1 MKRLFIILLSCL
13 CLTACHKNT
22 TTKSTEKTT
31 AEDSILLES
40 IKRATLQYVD
50 QLNQQYEEDPIE
62 PTNVSVRWSRYPD
75 KMVLVSFND
84 VNYTLALV
92 DYQDTTISD
101 ILSDFYDVE
110 CDKIYGIGLS
120 DSVKIRNHFK
130 RGYQLNDQLLTIS
143 DSNIYILKDYRA
155 RSITNHNLYI
165 LEGHRAEPI
174 TGRDFSDTLLFEL
187 SETTYSIVSGKFV
200 KTQHR
205 DTTLRHH
212 QWTVKSYFREPNYN
226 NYLTRL
232 SEKIM
237 RNDSITDEEL
247 LQAMPKNE
255 EQYFVYSPENYPY
268 GFRAVQID
276 SMAIARS
283 KNNPLFRD
291 AYIRMYPWSD
301 GAGAEILYEGH
312 FMYFF
317 HLDSVYF
324 RNAVR
329 RIIPE
334 YADEFEDDSIYDE
347 KTGDVGWLRW
357 TREHKEE
364 ILDSYSRRYNH

>member
-13 CLTACHKNT
+13 CLTACHKKKKK
-22 TTKSTEKTT
+22 KSTEKTT

-50 QLNQQYEEDPIE
+50 QFNQQYEEDPID

-75 KMVLVSFND
+75 KMVLVSFNAVD
-84 VNYTLALV
+84 YTLALV

-110 CDKIYGIGLS
+110 CDKIDGIGLS

-143 DSNIYILKDYRA
+143 DSDIYVLKDY
-155 RSITNHNLYI
+155 
-165 LEGHRAEPI
+165 RAEPI
-174 TGRDFSDTLLFEL
+174 TGRNFSDTLLFEL
-187 SETTYSIVSGKFV
+187 SETTYSIESGKFV
-200 KTQHR
+200 KMQHR

-283 KNNPLFRD
+283 KYNPLFRD

-329 RIIPE
+329 RIIPG

-357 TREHKEE
+357 TREHREE
-364 ILDSYSRRYNH
+364 ILNSYSRQYNL

>member
-13 CLTACHKNT
+13 CLTACHQST
-22 TTKSTEKTT
+22 ATKSTEKTT

-110 CDKIYGIGLS
+110 CDKIDGIGLS

-130 RGYQLNDQLLTIS
+130 RGYQLNNQLLTIS

-155 RSITNHNLYI
+155 
-165 LEGHRAEPI
+165 EPI
-174 TGRDFSDTLLFEL
+174 TGRNFSDTLLFEL
-187 SETTYSIVSGKFV
+187 SETTYSIESGKFV
-200 KTQHR
+200 KMQQR
-205 DTTLRHH
+205 DTTLRYY
-212 QWTVKSYFREPNYN
+212 QWSVKSYFKEWMYN
-226 NYLTRL
+226 NYLANL
-232 SEKIM
+232 YEKIM
-237 RNDSITDEEL
+237 RNENITDEEL
-247 LQAMPKNE
+247 LRAMPKNE
-255 EQYFVYSPENYPY
+255 DQYRVYEPEYHPY
-268 GFRAVQID
+268 NFRSIVID

-283 KNNPLFRD
+283 KYNPLFRD
-291 AYIRMYPWSD
+291 ANLRMFPWSD
-301 GAGAEILYEGH
+301 GAAAERFYEGH

-324 RNAVR
+324 RDAVR
-329 RIIPE
+329 RILPE
-334 YADEFEDDSIYDE
+334 YIDMFEDDSIYDE

-364 ILDSYSRRYNH
+364 ILDSYSRWYNH

>member
-40 IKRATLQYVD
+40 IKRATLLYVD

-75 KMVLVSFND
+75 KMVLVSFNAD
-84 VNYTLALV
+84 DYTLALV

-143 DSNIYILKDYRA
+143 DSDIYVLKDY
-155 RSITNHNLYI
+155 
-165 LEGHRAEPI
+165 RAEPI
-174 TGRDFSDTLLFEL
+174 TGRNFIDTLLFEL
-187 SETTYSIVSGKFV
+187 SETTYSIESGKFV
-200 KTQHR
+200 KMQHQ
-205 DTTLRHH
+205 DTTLRYY
-212 QWTVKSYFREPNYN
+212 QWSVKSYFKEWMYN
-226 NYLTRL
+226 NYLANL
-232 SEKIM
+232 YEKIM
-237 RNDSITDEEL
+237 RNETITDKEL
-247 LQAMPKNE
+247 LQAMPQNK
-255 EQYFVYSPENYPY
+255 EQYEVYDYEWNYPCN
-268 GFRAVQID
+268 FRSLVFD

-283 KNNPLFRD
+283 KYNPLFRD

-329 RIIPE
+329 RIIPG

-364 ILDSYSRRYNH
+364 ILGSYHRQYNL

>member
-50 QLNQQYEEDPIE
+50 QLDQQYEEDPIE
-62 PTNVSVRWSRYPD
+62 PTNVSVRWSLYPD
-75 KMVLVSFND
+75 KMVLVSFNAVD
-84 VNYTLALV
+84 YTLALV

-110 CDKIYGIGLS
+110 CDKIDGIGLS
-120 DSVKIRNHFK
+120 DSVKIRNNFK

-143 DSNIYILKDYRA
+143 DSDIYVLKDY
-155 RSITNHNLYI
+155 
-165 LEGHRAEPI
+165 RAEPI
-174 TGRDFSDTLLFEL
+174 TGRDFSDTLLFES
-187 SETTYSIVSGKFV
+187 SETTYSIESGKFV
-200 KTQHR
+200 KMQHR
-205 DTTLRHH
+205 DTTLRYY
-212 QWTVKSYFREPNYN
+212 QWSVKSYFKEWMYN
-226 NYLTRL
+226 NYLASL
-232 SEKIM
+232 YEKIM
-237 RNDSITDEEL
+237 RNETITDKEL
-247 LQAMPKNE
+247 LYAMPKNK
-255 EQYFVYSPENYPY
+255 EQYKVYDYECNYPCN
-268 GFRAVQID
+268 FRSLVFD
-276 SMAIARS
+276 SIAIARS
-283 KNNPLFRD
+283 KDQPLFRD
-291 AYIRMYPWSD
+291 AYLRMGQWSD
-301 GAGAEILYEGH
+301 GAASELLFEGH
-312 FMYFF
+312 YPLFF

-324 RNAVR
+324 RDAIR

-347 KTGDVGWLRW
+347 KTGEVGWLRW

-364 ILDSYSRRYNH
+364 ILDSYHRRYNL

>member
-75 KMVLVSFND
+75 KMVLVSFNAVD
-84 VNYTLALV
+84 YTLALV

-110 CDKIYGIGLS
+110 CDKIDGIGLS

-130 RGYQLNDQLLTIS
+130 RGYQLNNQLMTIS

-155 RSITNHNLYI
+155 RSITIHNLFI
-165 LEGHRAEPI
+165 LEGHRTEPI

-187 SETTYSIVSGKFV
+187 SETTYSIESGKFV
-200 KTQHR
+200 KIQHR

-283 KNNPLFRD
+283 KYNPLFRD

-329 RIIPE
+329 RIIPG

-357 TREHKEE
+357 TREHREE
-364 ILDSYSRRYNH
+364 ILNSYSRQYNL

>member
-22 TTKSTEKTT
+22 TTKSTEKTST
-31 AEDSILLES
+31 EYNILLES

-50 QLNQQYEEDPIE
+50 QLNQQHEEDPIE
-62 PTNVSVRWSRYPD
+62 PTNVSVRWSLYPD

-84 VNYTLALV
+84 VNYTLALE

-101 ILSDFYDVE
+101 ILSDLYDVVCE
-110 CDKIYGIGLS
+110 KIDGIGLS
-120 DSVKIRNHFK
+120 DSVKIRK
-130 RGYQLNDQLLTIS
+130 YIKCWYQLNDQLLTIS

-155 RSITNHNLYI
+155 
-165 LEGHRAEPI
+165 EPI
-174 TGRDFSDTLLFEL
+174 TGRNFSDTLLFEL
-187 SETTYSIVSGKFV
+187 SETTYSIESGKFI
-200 KTQHR
+200 KMQHR
-205 DTTLRHH
+205 DTMLRHH

-226 NYLTRL
+226 NYLANL
-232 SEKIM
+232 YEKIM
-237 RNDSITDEEL
+237 RNETITDKEL
-247 LQAMPKNE
+247 LQAMPQNK

-283 KNNPLFRD
+283 KYNPLFRD

-301 GAGAEILYEGH
+301 GAWAEILSEGH

-329 RIIPE
+329 RIIPG

-347 KTGDVGWLRW
+347 ETGDVGWLRW

>member
-1 MKRLFIILLSCL
+1 MKLLFIILLSCL

-110 CDKIYGIGLS
+110 CDKIDGIGLS

-143 DSNIYILKDYRA
+143 DSDIYILKDYRA

-200 KTQHR
+200 KMQHR

-329 RIIPE
+329 RIIPG

-357 TREHKEE
+357 TREHREE
-364 ILDSYSRRYNH
+364 SLNSYSRQYNL

>member
-1 MKRLFIILLSCL
+1 MKRLFIIFLSCL

-50 QLNQQYEEDPIE
+50 QLSQQYEEDPIE
-62 PTNVSVRWSRYPD
+62 PTYVSVRWSRYPD
-75 KMVLVSFND
+75 KMVLVSFNAVD
-84 VNYTLALV
+84 YTLALV

-110 CDKIYGIGLS
+110 CDKIDGIGLS
-120 DSVKIRNHFK
+120 DSVKIRKHFK
-130 RGYQLNDQLLTIS
+130 RGYQLNNQLLTIS

-155 RSITNHNLYI
+155 
-165 LEGHRAEPI
+165 EPI
-174 TGRDFSDTLLFEL
+174 TGRNFSDTLLFEL
-187 SETTYSIVSGKFV
+187 SETTYSIESGKFV
-200 KTQHR
+200 KMQHR

-283 KNNPLFRD
+283 KYNPLFRD

-329 RIIPE
+329 RIIPG

-364 ILDSYSRRYNH
+364 ILDSYSRWYNH

>member
-62 PTNVSVRWSRYPD
+62 PINVSARWSRYPD

-110 CDKIYGIGLS
+110 CDKIDGIGLS

-130 RGYQLNDQLLTIS
+130 RGYQLNNQLLTIS
-143 DSNIYILKDYRA
+143 DSDIYVLKDYRA

-187 SETTYSIVSGKFV
+187 SETTYSIESGKFV
-200 KTQHR
+200 KMQHQ

-212 QWTVKSYFREPNYN
+212 QWTVKSYFKEWMYN
-226 NYLTRL
+226 NYLASL
-232 SEKIM
+232 YEKIM
-237 RNDSITDEEL
+237 RNETITDEEL

-283 KNNPLFRD
+283 KYNPLFRD

-329 RIIPE
+329 RIIPG

-364 ILDSYSRRYNH
+364 ILSSYSRWYNH

>member
-1 MKRLFIILLSCL
+1 M
-13 CLTACHKNT
+13 
-22 TTKSTEKTT
+22 
-31 AEDSILLES
+31 LES

-62 PTNVSVRWSRYPD
+62 PTNVSVRWSLYPD

-110 CDKIYGIGLS
+110 CDKIDGIGLS

-143 DSNIYILKDYRA
+143 DSDIYVLKDY
-155 RSITNHNLYI
+155 
-165 LEGHRAEPI
+165 RAEPI
-174 TGRDFSDTLLFEL
+174 TGRNFSDTLLFEL
-187 SETTYSIVSGKFV
+187 SETTYSIESGKFV
-200 KTQHR
+200 KMQHR
-205 DTTLRHH
+205 DTTLRHY
-212 QWTVKSYFREPNYN
+212 QWSVKSYFKEWMYN
-226 NYLTRL
+226 NYLASL
-232 SEKIM
+232 YEEIM
-237 RNDSITDEEL
+237 RNETITDKEL
-247 LQAMPKNE
+247 LQAMPKNK
-255 EQYFVYSPENYPY
+255 EQYEVYDYEWNYPCN
-268 GFRAVQID
+268 FRSLVFD

-283 KNNPLFRD
+283 KYNPLFRD

-329 RIIPE
+329 IAHYDSALCKGIPVVTD
-334 YADEFEDDSIYDE
+334 AWIYNQAYSNKHQPDQY
-347 KTGDVGWLRW
+347 
-357 TREHKEE
+357 
-364 ILDSYSRRYNH
+364 DSYQVLSEPVHKNLRATVNYDVVGTKLRLDDQPVVLIPINAM

>member
-75 KMVLVSFND
+75 KMVLVSFNAVD
-84 VNYTLALV
+84 YTLALV

-110 CDKIYGIGLS
+110 CDKIDGIGLS

-130 RGYQLNDQLLTIS
+130 CGYQLNDQLLTIS
-143 DSNIYILKDYRA
+143 DSDIYVLKDY
-155 RSITNHNLYI
+155 
-165 LEGHRAEPI
+165 RAEPI

-187 SETTYSIVSGKFV
+187 SETTYSIESGKFV
-200 KTQHR
+200 KIQHR

-237 RNDSITDEEL
+237 MNDSITDEEL

-255 EQYFVYSPENYPY
+255 EQYFVYCPENYPY

-276 SMAIARS
+276 RMAIARS
-283 KNNPLFRD
+283 KHNPLFRD
-291 AYIRMYPWSD
+291 AYIRMFPWSD

-324 RNAVR
+324 RDRKSV
-329 RIIPE
+329 
-334 YADEFEDDSIYDE
+334 
-347 KTGDVGWLRW
+347 V
-357 TREHKEE
+357 
-364 ILDSYSRRYNH
+364 

>member
-1 MKRLFIILLSCL
+1 MKRLFIIFLSCL

-22 TTKSTEKTT
+22 TTKSTEKAT

-50 QLNQQYEEDPIE
+50 QLNQQNEEDPIE
-62 PTNVSVRWSRYPD
+62 PTNVSVRWSLYPD

-101 ILSDFYDVE
+101 ILSDLYDVVCE
-110 CDKIYGIGLS
+110 KIDGIGLS

-130 RGYQLNDQLLTIS
+130 CGYQLNDQLLTIS

-155 RSITNHNLYI
+155 
-165 LEGHRAEPI
+165 EPV
-174 TGRDFSDTLLFEL
+174 TGRNFSDTLLFEL
-187 SETTYSIVSGKFV
+187 SETTYSIESGKFARM
-200 KTQHR
+200 QHR

-212 QWTVKSYFREPNYN
+212 KWTVKSYFREHYYN
-226 NYLTRL
+226 GYLANL
-232 SEKIM
+232 YEKIM
-237 RNDSITDEEL
+237 RNETITDKEL
-247 LQAMPKNE
+247 LQAMPQNK
-255 EQYFVYSPENYPY
+255 EQYEVYDYECNYPCN
-268 GFRAVQID
+268 FRSLVFD
-276 SMAIARS
+276 SIAIARS
-283 KNNPLFRD
+283 KDQPLFRD
-291 AYIRMYPWSD
+291 AYLRMGQWSD
-301 GAGAEILYEGH
+301 GAASELLFEGH
-312 FMYFF
+312 YPLFF

-329 RIIPE
+329 RIIPG

-347 KTGDVGWLRW
+347 ETGDVGWLRW